1 MLYKYDEA
9 ICEDLE
15 KSLSGMS
22 SPIRVIKPES
32 AVNIVS
38 QIQDDKVKF
47 PLIVL
52 TRTDDSGTTDE
63 SRLNFTMAHSG
74 VSTLFVTETNMI
86 YSERVIPIRLGY
98 DLTILATN
106 TVDMDELMREL
117 RFKYINQ
124 YFLTLKVPYESKRQI
139 RFGITQVPG
148 QDTVSIESGSVEY
161 LNNGTLYQAIIHF
174 TCQGAV
180 LLTYVPQRKLDRV
193 ELDTMIKICNA
204 KVPAKPNKK

>member
-63 SRLNFTMAHSG
+63 SRLNFTMMHSG
-74 VSTLFVTETNMI
+74 VSTLFDTETNMI

-161 LNNGTLYQAIIHF
+161 LNNGTLYQAIIHY

-204 KVPAKPNKK
+204 KMPAKPNKK

>member
-22 SPIRVIKPES
+22 SPIRVIKPEN

-63 SRLNFTMAHSG
+63 SRLNFTMMHSG
-74 VSTLFVTETNMI
+74 VSTLFDTETNMI

-161 LNNGTLYQAIIHF
+161 LNNGTLYQAIIHY

-204 KVPAKPNKK
+204 KVPAKPKK

>member
-22 SPIRVIKPES
+22 SPIRVIKPEN
-32 AVNIVS
+32 AVNIIS

-63 SRLNFTMAHSG
+63 SRLNFTMMHSG
-74 VSTLFVTETNMI
+74 ISTIFDTETNMI